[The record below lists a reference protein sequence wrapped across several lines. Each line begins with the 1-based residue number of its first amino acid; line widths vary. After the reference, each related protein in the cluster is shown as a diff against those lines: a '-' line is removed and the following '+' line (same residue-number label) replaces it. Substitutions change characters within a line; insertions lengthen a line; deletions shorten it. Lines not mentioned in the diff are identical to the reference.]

1 MFSKT
6 RLPKLIGLHLRSVR
20 GEWVAQK
27 ICPSRI
33 FAFAD
38 LSGPMLSGIR
48 HQARGG
54 PCGELTSQPAG
65 WGAAGKR
72 RQLLILARCGG
83 VARFWRA
90 RARRTTAHLVERT
103 VAADKLDWKAVLG
116 SLRIDKIVRH
126 IVSPTGLQSRLTN
139 AMQHRVRLALLYFL

>member
-38 LSGPMLSGIR
+38 LSGPVLSGNR
-48 HQARGG
+48 HQAHGG
-54 PCGELTSQPAG
+54 PCGELTCRDQIAEFSPIG
-65 WGAAGKR
+65 LFLVVRLKFD
-72 RQLLILARCGG
+72 
-83 VARFWRA
+83 VARMP
-90 RARRTTAHLVERT
+90 V
-103 VAADKLDWKAVLG
+103 K
-116 SLRIDKIVRH
+116 
-126 IVSPTGLQSRLTN
+126 
-139 AMQHRVRLALLYFL
+139 

>member
-6 RLPKLIGLHLRSVR
+6 RLPKLIGLHLRLVR

-38 LSGPMLSGIR
+38 LSGPMLSENR

-54 PCGELTSQPAG
+54 PCGELT
-65 WGAAGKR
+65 R
-72 RQLLILARCGG
+72 RDQIAEFSLMGLC
-83 VARFWRA
+83 
-90 RARRTTAHLVERT
+90 LVVR
-103 VAADKLDWKAVLG
+103 VKFDALG
-116 SLRIDKIVRH
+116 C
-126 IVSPTGLQSRLTN
+126 P
-139 AMQHRVRLALLYFL
+139 

>member
-6 RLPKLIGLHLRSVR
+6 KLPKLIGLHRRSVR

-38 LSGPMLSGIR
+38 LSSPMLSGNR

-54 PCGELTSQPAG
+54 VCGELTRLDEIAELSPIG
-65 WGAAGKR
+65 
-72 RQLLILARCGG
+72 L
-83 VARFWRA
+83 F
-90 RARRTTAHLVERT
+90 LVVRVKFE
-103 VAADKLDWKAVLG
+103 ALG
-116 SLRIDKIVRH
+116 C
-126 IVSPTGLQSRLTN
+126 P
-139 AMQHRVRLALLYFL
+139 

>member
-6 RLPKLIGLHLRSVR
+6 RLPKLIWLHLRSVR

-38 LSGPMLSGIR
+38 LSGPMLSGNR

-54 PCGELTSQPAG
+54 PCGELTSATG
-65 WGAAGKR
+65 RLGGGAGKR
-72 RQLLILARCGG
+72 RQLLILDKVRRC
-83 VARFWRA
+83 ARFWRA
-90 RARRTTAHLVERT
+90 RARRVR
-103 VAADKLDWKAVLG
+103 
-116 SLRIDKIVRH
+116 RI
-126 IVSPTGLQSRLTN
+126 
-139 AMQHRVRLALLYFL
+139 

>member
-6 RLPKLIGLHLRSVR
+6 RLPKLIWLHLRSVR

-38 LSGPMLSGIR
+38 LSGPMLSGKS

-54 PCGELTSQPAG
+54 PCGELTSATGRLGGRCREAVSASDMRFASEQHDG
-65 WGAAGKR
+65 
-72 RQLLILARCGG
+72 LVVILA
-83 VARFWRA
+83 
-90 RARRTTAHLVERT
+90 VERERT
-103 VAADKLDWKAVLG
+103 
-116 SLRIDKIVRH
+116 
-126 IVSPTGLQSRLTN
+126 
-139 AMQHRVRLALLYFL
+139 